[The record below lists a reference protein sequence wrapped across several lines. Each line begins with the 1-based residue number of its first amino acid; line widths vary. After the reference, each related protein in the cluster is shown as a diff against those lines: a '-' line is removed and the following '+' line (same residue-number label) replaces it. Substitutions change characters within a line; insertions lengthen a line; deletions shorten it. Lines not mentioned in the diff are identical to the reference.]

1 LLKNKFFGNYFI
13 LEKVWKIIHNND
25 KDLTGKEPWFSEFLN
40 CFLKEKSVDYVHGV
54 VHWVHGAGSRSMDPS
69 LNVGRSSTD
78 KGHRLTGVNRFL

>member
-1 LLKNKFFGNYFI
+1 
-13 LEKVWKIIHNND
+13 
-25 KDLTGKEPWFSEFLN
+25 
-40 CFLKEKSVDYVHGV
+40 VDYVHGV